1 MTTHIAE
8 WKQRAEL
15 AFAPLRSIDRSWF
28 PDALRQHTKLL
39 DVSMLGATT
48 RRLLYT
54 YVPKVDA
61 KMFSGEIAVPG
72 WAQLDHIAIRRM
84 VLRLGAFA
92 CATPLRLTIEQSQLA
107 DVRRAID
114 DETYRDAVIQ
124 ATPLIHNDISADYQ
138 QALQAGNIQH
148 FVAAMGM
155 SVLQQIA
162 PQDEFFIEFR
172 LRYHFSSKAWQL
184 RQSEL
189 SCDSGR
195 AIEILNQVGN
205 V

>member
-1 MTTHIAE
+1 MTTHTAE

-15 AFAPLRSIDRSWF
+15 AFAPLRSIDRSWL

-54 YVPKVDA
+54 YLPKVDA
-61 KMFSGEIAVPG
+61 KMFAGDIAVPG
-72 WAQLDHIAIRRM
+72 WAQLDHVALRRM

-92 CATPLRLTIEQSQLA
+92 CALPLRHTIEQSQLV

-114 DETYRDAVIQ
+114 DETYRDA
-124 ATPLIHNDISADYQ
+124 ATQETALVHDDINADYQ
-138 QALQAGNIQH
+138 QALRAGNIEH
-148 FVAAMGM
+148 FIAAMGM

-162 PQDEFFIEFR
+162 PRDELFIECR

-184 RQSEL
+184 RRPDL
-189 SCDSGR
+189 SCDSSR
-195 AIEILNQVGN
+195 AIEILNRDGSV
-205 V
+205 